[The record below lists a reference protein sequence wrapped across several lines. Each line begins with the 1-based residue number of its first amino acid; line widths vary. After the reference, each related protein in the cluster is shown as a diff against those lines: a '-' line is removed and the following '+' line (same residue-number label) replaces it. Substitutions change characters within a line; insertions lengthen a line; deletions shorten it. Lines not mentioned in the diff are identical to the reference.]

1 MSVTKEMC
9 CEEPLKYRSN
19 VIDDNTTVMN
29 QELQHREKCDRSMSA
44 LGTCIFVVVV
54 DLVVLEMSGKNHLR
68 SM

>member
-9 CEEPLKYRSN
+9 CEEPLEYRSN

-44 LGTCIFVVVV
+44 LGTCIFVVVE
-54 DLVVLEMSGKNHLR
+54 VVLEMSGKNHLR